1 MIQYKLGGFSYK
13 MSNDNYFEYIVAA
26 ATNNIF
32 TILQSLDGAPP
43 EEKKRYMRRWI
54 WELIQNANDTS
65 TGYLNIKIDL
75 NEDTLSFSHD
85 GKTFDYDS
93 LLSLITQISKKAYS
107 EDENIGKF
115 GTGFITTC
123 LLNREIDISGV
134 YKTKDNRD
142 VDFEFKLCRSGS
154 DRMKL
159 GEQIKDNLMKLEQL
173 EKLIIKNPF
182 ISNEFKTIFT
192 YKINSNDS
200 GLKSSIEMGIKDLF
214 NQVVFVLA
222 FSSKISSI
230 QYNSFKW
237 TKDILNQKDHRITI
251 CEHNLENHEIKKT
264 QLVVLSKE
272 NTQIAI
278 IVEDVENEI
287 VIKSYSENTSFLFCQ
302 FPLIGSEH
310 YAFPVVVNN
319 KDFIVNEPRSSILE
333 NDYNINIFSQ
343 AILLYEEALNYLVSK
358 NATKFYNICKLTKVQ
373 EGTIQYDIGKKI
385 RSVFETKPIV
395 RRRDEEYTYLKKDG
409 NSNVWIPKMLE
420 HKNEHNDQLWNILNF
435 YESINLVHKD
445 EYKYWSCI
453 FNEGNITLKNIVD
466 FIKANPEM
474 YVNNVRFMDEV
485 YNILIVSDEFEN
497 FKEEHIFLNQMN
509 VFTTF
514 KGLFF
519 DKYISDKLKL
529 IYNSLY
535 SRNESIK
542 NLNENLLNKDI
553 TIFNHENNQEKIKL
567 EILDDEKVLKCIAT
581 EVIKNFGLESQSSY
595 MRSET
600 IEAAYKQLYRWITLN
615 ETVAKEIIPEIY
627 NDRMRL
633 YPREMQVQKLEL
645 AEETEKVFKEENV
658 SSLMEL
664 REKYI
669 AINAQEY
676 IVQSSNQIDYFV
688 KKENISESDIIEF
701 ISSTGIVNEKLFQKV
716 LEATN
721 KTPEEIKRI
730 LEYRSSGTK
739 KAFIWIM
746 EKINQANEKVFAHLN
761 SLGYKI
767 PQLPERK
774 FQVSETV
781 FDGIYKDEKEIKLII
796 RPCVG
801 DKIIIYYDTELDF
814 LEYPNY
820 ELWVWDENNGANQL
834 TLGSILK
841 NTGMRTIP
849 LYYLYGGKN

>member
-1 MIQYKLGGFSYK
+1 
-13 MSNDNYFEYIVAA
+13 MSNDKYVESTVTAA
-26 ATNNIF
+26 LNIIF
-32 TILQSLDGAPP
+32 PILQNLEGAPP
-43 EEKKRYMRRWI
+43 EEKDRYMRRWI

-65 TGYLNIKIDL
+65 LGGLNIRIDV
-75 NEDTLSFSHD
+75 NEGTLSFSHD

-93 LLSLITQISKKAYS
+93 LFSLITQISEKADS
-107 EDENIGKF
+107 EDDSIGRF

-123 LLNREIDISGV
+123 LLNRDIDISGV
-134 YKTKDNRD
+134 YKTRDNRY

-154 DRMKL
+154 DRIIL
-159 GEQIKDNLMKLEQL
+159 REQINNNLIQL
-173 EKLIIKNPF
+173 EKLDNLITKNNF
-182 ISNEFKTIFT
+182 SSSEFNTKFT
-192 YKINSNDS
+192 YKIDRNDLS
-200 GLKSSIEMGIKDLF
+200 LKSSIEMGSKDLF
-214 NQVVFVLA
+214 NQVAFVLA
-222 FSSKISSI
+222 FSNKISSI

-237 TKDILNQKDHRITI
+237 TKDVSNQRDFRITI
-251 CEHNLENHEIKKT
+251 CEHNLENYNIKRT
-264 QLVVLSKE
+264 QLFVLSKE

-278 IVEDVENEI
+278 LVEDVGNTI
-287 VIKSYSENTSFLFCQ
+287 VIKSYPENTSLLFCQ
-302 FPLIGSEH
+302 FPLIGSER
-310 YAFPVVVNN
+310 YSFPVVVNN
-319 KDFIVNEPRSSILE
+319 KDFIVNDPRNSILE
-333 NDYNINIFSQ
+333 NDYNRSIINQ
-343 AILLYEEALNYLVSK
+343 AVLLFDEVLDYLIK
-358 NATKFYNICKLTKVQ
+358 ERAKGFYNICKLPK
-373 EGTIQYDIGKKI
+373 IQQGAFRDNIAAEI
-385 RSVFETKPIV
+385 RNVFESKTIV
-395 RRRDEEYTYLKKDG
+395 RLRNENYTCLKVEGK
-409 NSNVWIPKMLE
+409 SNVWIPKMPE
-420 HKNEHNDQLWNILNF
+420 HKSEYNDQLWDVLKYYNNIK
-435 YESINLVHKD
+435 LVHKD
-445 EYKYWSCI
+445 EYKFWSSIFSEGYFQITSIISEIRQNPQTYITCI
-453 FNEGNITLKNIVD
+453 DFMNDFYKLLVD
-466 FIKANPEM
+466 
-474 YVNNVRFMDEV
+474 
-485 YNILIVSDEFEN
+485 SDELNN
-497 FKEEHIFLNQMN
+497 FASEDIFLNQIN
-509 VFTTF
+509 TFTTF
-514 KGLFF
+514 DKLSF
-519 DKYISDKLKL
+519 DKDVSHELSE
-529 IYNSLY
+529 IY
-535 SRNESIK
+535 
-542 NLNENLLNKDI
+542 NLLNTDGKS
-553 TIFNHENNQEKIKL
+553 IKKFEQGHL
-567 EILDDEKVLKCIAT
+567 NRSIKAFDDENIQKKFRLRITDNAKVLKDIAR
-581 EVIKNFGLESQSSY
+581 EVSKNFGLESQNSY

-615 ETVAKEIIPEIY
+615 ETAAKEIIPEIY

-676 IVQSSNQIDYFV
+676 ILQSSSQIDSFV

-721 KTPEEIKRI
+721 KTPEEIKEI

-739 KAFIWIM
+739 KAFVWIM
-746 EKINQANEKVFAHLN
+746 EKIHQANEKVFAHLN

-767 PQLPERK
+767 PQFPEQK

-820 ELWVWDENNGANQL
+820 ELWVWDENNGAKQL